1 MTLSRTWMVFAKLW
15 TIGRAPGPS
24 VAALPRDLRRA
35 GDDGD
40 VKRVYSTFALAGVVV
55 SVPALLLLVP
65 GNWFDEDG
73 VGLNHNVEPVDL
85 PDSLHVGLGVLASA
99 TLVAALLIVAS
110 PAGRRTIS
118 RDDIAAAVPLL
129 LAGLYVAFTYRVF
142 TAAVSGANIG
152 GGLLVLLGVVVVPAL
167 VGLGLYKAW
176 RAHQSARLGG
186 SRRSV
191 GVQSH

>member
-1 MTLSRTWMVFAKLW
+1 M
-15 TIGRAPGPS
+15 
-24 VAALPRDLRRA
+24 
-35 GDDGD
+35 
-40 VKRVYSTFALAGVVV
+40 
-55 SVPALLLLVP
+55 
-65 GNWFDEDG
+65 
-73 VGLNHNVEPVDL
+73 
-85 PDSLHVGLGVLASA
+85 LASA